1 MCIRDRRSGSTAP
14 RAEAVLIMSMVEGT
28 TLFVGKGRPWS
39 DENTTVFELVR
50 EFIQDKYKK

>member
-1 MCIRDRRSGSTAP
+1 
-14 RAEAVLIMSMVEGT
+14 MVEGA
-28 TLFVGKGRPWS
+28 TLFVGKDRPWS